1 MLAPSEAERIAPTQ
15 QEAGIAIS
23 KTARRSR
30 SREVRMEFKKVFISE
45 LKPAKY
51 NPRKDL
57 QPNDLEYQRIK
68 RSIEEFGYVDPVII
82 NSDNTVIGGHQRLK
96 VLKELGHA
104 EIDVVVIDI
113 PKNKEKALNV
123 ALNKISGEWDMD
135 RLTVL
140 LGDLK
145 TAGLLEITGF
155 DEKEFA
161 ALKADLEKI
170 DDAKEVPLKSAF
182 EVIIEC
188 PNESEQERTYN
199 ELVEAGYKCRVLTL

>member
-1 MLAPSEAERIAPTQ
+1 MPGLSEAVLTALTQ

-23 KTARRSR
+23 KTVRKSR
-30 SREVRMEFKKVFISE
+30 SREVSMEFKKVFISE

-57 QPNDLEYQRIK
+57 QPNDPEYQRIK

-82 NSDNTVIGGHQRLK
+82 NSDNTVIGGHQRVK
-96 VLKELGHA
+96 VLKELGNTQ
-104 EIDVVVIDI
+104 IDVIQIEI

-140 LGDLK
+140 LDELK
-145 TAGLLEITGF
+145 NDGLLDITGF

-161 ALKADLEKI
+161 ALKADLEKV
-170 DDAKEVPLKSAF
+170 DDPKEVPLKSAF

-188 PNESEQERTYN
+188 PNESEQERIYN
-199 ELVEAGYKCRVLTL
+199 ELVEAGYSCRVLTL

>member
-1 MLAPSEAERIAPTQ
+1 MPGQSEAERIAPTQ

-23 KTARRSR
+23 KTARKSR

-96 VLKELGHA
+96 VLKELGNA
-104 EIDVVVIDI
+104 QIDVVLIDI

-140 LGDLK
+140 LGELK
-145 TAGLLEITGF
+145 TEGLLDITGF

-161 ALKADLEKI
+161 ALKVDLEKV
-170 DDAKEVPLKSAF
+170 DDPKEVPLKSAF

-188 PNESEQERTYN
+188 PNESEQEKTYN

>member
-1 MLAPSEAERIAPTQ
+1 MPAPSEAERIALTLMEP
-15 QEAGIAIS
+15 GIAIS
-23 KTARRSR
+23 KTARKSR

-57 QPNDLEYQRIK
+57 QPNDQEYQRIK

-96 VLKELGHA
+96 VLKELGNA
-104 EIDVVVIDI
+104 QIDVVQIDI

-123 ALNKISGEWDMD
+123 ALNKISGEWDID

-140 LGDLK
+140 LGELK
-145 TAGLLEITGF
+145 TEGLLEITGF

-161 ALKADLEKI
+161 ALKADLEKV
-170 DDAKEVPLKSAF
+170 DDPKEVPLKSAF

-188 PNESEQERTYN
+188 PNESEQEKTFN
-199 ELVEAGYKCRVLTL
+199 ELMEAGYKCRVLTL

>member
-1 MLAPSEAERIAPTQ
+1 MPGQSEAERTALTQ

-23 KTARRSR
+23 KTVRKSR
-30 SREVRMEFKKVFISE
+30 SREVSMEFKKVFISE

-57 QPNDLEYQRIK
+57 QPNDLEYHQIK

-104 EIDVVVIDI
+104 QIDVVEIDI

-140 LGDLK
+140 LDELK
-145 TAGLLEITGF
+145 TEGLLEITGF

-161 ALKADLEKI
+161 ALKADLEKV
-170 DDAKEVPLKSAF
+170 DEPKEVPLKSAF

-188 PNESEQERTYN
+188 PNESEQEKTYN

>member
-1 MLAPSEAERIAPTQ
+1 MPGLSEAVLTALTQ

-23 KTARRSR
+23 KTAQRSH

-57 QPNDLEYQRIK
+57 QPNDPEYQQIK
-68 RSIEEFGYVDPVII
+68 GSIEEFGYVEPVII

-96 VLKELGHA
+96 VLKELGNA
-104 EIDVVVIDI
+104 QIDVVQIDT

-140 LGDLK
+140 LGELK
-145 TAGLLEITGF
+145 TEGLLEITGF

-161 ALKADLEKI
+161 ALKADLEKVE
-170 DDAKEVPLKSAF
+170 DPKEVPLKSAF

>member
-1 MLAPSEAERIAPTQ
+1 MPGPSEVEQTALTRTEPD
-15 QEAGIAIS
+15 IAIS
-23 KTARRSR
+23 KIARRSHP
-30 SREVRMEFKKVFISE
+30 REVRMEFKKVFISE

-57 QPNDLEYQRIK
+57 QPNDPEYHQIK

-104 EIDVVVIDI
+104 QIDVVEIDI

-140 LGDLK
+140 LGELK
-145 TAGLLEITGF
+145 TEGLLEITGF
-155 DEKEFA
+155 DEMEFA
-161 ALKADLEKI
+161 AIKADLEKV
-170 DDAKEVPLKSAF
+170 DEPKEVPLKSAF

-188 PNESEQERTYN
+188 PNENEQEKTYN
-199 ELVEAGYKCRVLTL
+199 ELMEAGYKCRVLTL

>member
-1 MLAPSEAERIAPTQ
+1 MPGPSEAERIALTLMEP
-15 QEAGIAIS
+15 GIAIS
-23 KTARRSR
+23 KTAQRSHP
-30 SREVRMEFKKVFISE
+30 REVRMEFKKVFISE

-96 VLKELGHA
+96 VLKELGNA
-104 EIDVVVIDI
+104 QIDVVQIDI

-123 ALNKISGEWDMD
+123 ALNKISGEWDID

-140 LGDLK
+140 LGELK
-145 TAGLLEITGF
+145 TEGLLEITGF

-161 ALKADLEKI
+161 ALKADLEKV
-170 DDAKEVPLKSAF
+170 DDPKEVPLKSAF

-188 PNESEQERTYN
+188 PNESEQEKTFN
-199 ELVEAGYKCRVLTL
+199 ELMEAGYKCRVLTL

>member
-1 MLAPSEAERIAPTQ
+1 
-15 QEAGIAIS
+15 
-23 KTARRSR
+23 
-30 SREVRMEFKKVFISE
+30 MEFKKVFISE

-57 QPNDLEYQRIK
+57 QPNDPEYRQIK

-96 VLKELGHA
+96 VLKEQGHA
-104 EIDVVVIDI
+104 QIDVVQIDI

-123 ALNKISGEWDMD
+123 ALNKISGSWDTE

-140 LGDLK
+140 LDELK
-145 TAGLLEITGF
+145 TEGMLEVTGF
-155 DEKEFA
+155 DEKEFEK
-161 ALKADLEKI
+161 LKANLEK
-170 DDAKEVPLKSAF
+170 DNDPKEVPLKSAF
-182 EVIIEC
+182 EIIIEC
-188 PNESEQERTYN
+188 ANESEQEQAYN

>member
-1 MLAPSEAERIAPTQ
+1 MPAPSEAERIAPIQ

-23 KTARRSR
+23 KTVRKSR

-57 QPNDLEYQRIK
+57 QPNDPEYQRIK
-68 RSIEEFGYVDPVII
+68 RSIEEFGYVEPVII

-96 VLKELGHA
+96 VLKELGNA
-104 EIDVVVIDI
+104 QIDVVQIDT

-140 LGDLK
+140 LGELK
-145 TAGLLEITGF
+145 TEGMLEITGF

-161 ALKADLEKI
+161 ALKADLEKV
-170 DDAKEVPLKSAF
+170 DEPKEVPLKSAF

-188 PNESEQERTYN
+188 PNEAEQEKTYN